1 MILIKNISKTYDGI
15 TNAVDNLSLTIQ
27 SGSVF
32 GFLGP
37 NGAGKTTAIKML
49 VGINTPDA
57 GSIMIGDESPLAVST
72 RENIGFMPEEP
83 HFYDQLT
90 GLEFLEFSSDLFK
103 NSRGKSKTELEEILK
118 KVNIYEAR
126 HSKIRTYSKGMKQ
139 RLGFAQAIV
148 NDPTYIFL
156 DEPLEGLDPIGR
168 REIKKIIETIKEEGK
183 TIFFNSHILADVEA
197 LCDQIGIIHKGRLIY
212 SGPVNQFR
220 KDMSLEDQ
228 FVKTIKSL

>member
-72 RENIGFMPEEP
+72 RENISFMPEEP

-90 GLEFLEFSSDLFK
+90 GLEFLEFSSRLFLK
-103 NSRGKSKTELEEILK
+103 SRDKSKSYLEQLLRRAGILEAENK
-118 KVNIYEAR
+118 KI
-126 HSKIRTYSKGMKQ
+126 KTYSKGMKQ
-139 RLGFAQAIV
+139 RLGFAQALV
-148 NDPTYIFL
+148 NNPDYIFL

-168 REIKKIIETIKEEGK
+168 RELKSIVEDIKREGK
-183 TIFFNSHILADVEA
+183 TI
-197 LCDQIGIIHKGRLIY
+197 
-212 SGPVNQFR
+212 
-220 KDMSLEDQ
+220 
-228 FVKTIKSL
+228 